1 MSSLY
6 LETWFARK
14 GWQPFPFQ
22 REAWAAY
29 LRGESGLIHAATGTG
44 KTLAAWLGPVAEWL
58 AENNSQQAETPK
70 SKIQNPKS
78 LRVVWLTPLRALAA
92 DTLEALR
99 LPLAELGVPWTLET
113 RTGDTAAATRARQ
126 RKHLPNALI
135 TTPESLT
142 LLLAR
147 DDAPELFRDLRA
159 VIVDEWHELLASKRG
174 VQTELALAHLRTF
187 APGLRTWGLSAT
199 LGNLDLA
206 LTALTGV
213 HHNQGPSPQ
222 PPAPSLIQGEVP
234 KTLIIDAL
242 IPTEIER
249 FPWAGHLGLR
259 MLPQVVAAIEEG
271 RSALVFTNTRAQT
284 EIWYQAI
291 LDTRPDWAGEIA
303 LHHGSLGR
311 DVRDWVE
318 RALKEGT
325 VRCVVCTS
333 SLDLGVDFAPVDRVL
348 QIGSPKGVAR
358 LLQRAGRSGHSPG
371 RPSRVTCVPTNAFE
385 LIEVAAVR
393 RAVAEGHIEARSPL
407 QKPLDVLV
415 QHLVTCALGGGF
427 VADAL
432 LAEVRTTYAYRDLT
446 DDEWQWAID
455 FVTSGGAALGNYP
468 EYRRVVVR
476 EDRYVVE
483 DKQIARR
490 HRQSIGTIVS
500 EAALSVQ
507 FLRGG
512 RLGSVEESFVSRL
525 KAGDRFV
532 FAGRTLEFVRL
543 RDMTVWVRLAS
554 SVKGTV
560 RCVVCTSSLDLGVD
574 FAPVDR
580 VLQIGSPKGVARLL
594 QRAGRSGHSPG
605 RPSRVTCVPTNA
617 FELIEVAAVR
627 RAVAAGHIE
636 ARPPLQNPLDVLVQ
650 HLVTCALGG
659 GFVADALLAEV
670 RTTYAYRDLTDDEWQ
685 WAIDFVTSGGAALGN
700 YPEDRRVVVREDR
713 YVVEDK
719 QIARR
724 HRQSIGT
731 IVSEAALSVQFLRGG
746 RLGSVEESFVS
757 RLKAGDRFVFA
768 GRTLEFVRLRDMTV
782 WVRLASSVKGTVPRW
797 SGSRMPL
804 STELAAAVRATLEQA
819 AEGVFDQ
826 PELEAVR
833 PILAIQNRW
842 SAIPRMGE
850 LLIEQLKTREGHHLF
865 FYPFEGRSVHEGL
878 AALFAYRLSQLQ
890 PISFTIAVNDYGF
903 ELLSPDPIS
912 LESIV
917 SLQQTTDH
925 GLLTTHNLA
934 HDITAALNATE
945 MARRQFRE
953 IARVAGLVYQGF
965 PGEKNARQLQASSGL
980 IYDVFQQ
987 YDPANRLLD
996 QATREVLDRQ
1006 LEQSRLARALERLSG
1021 TQLLVREV
1029 KRPTPFA
1036 FPLIVDRMRETLS
1049 SEKLADRVR
1058 KMTLQLEKAAG

>member
-1 MSSLY
+1 MSSPY

-58 AENNSQQAETPK
+58 AENNTQQAETPK

-291 LDTRPDWAGEIA
+291 LDARPDWAGEIA

-358 LLQRAGRSGHSPG
+358 LLQRAGRSSHSPG

-393 RAVAEGHIEARSPL
+393 RAVAAGHIEARPPL
-407 QKPLDVLV
+407 QNPLDVLV

-554 SVKGTV
+554 
-560 RCVVCTSSLDLGVD
+560 
-574 FAPVDR
+574 
-580 VLQIGSPKGVARLL
+580 
-594 QRAGRSGHSPG
+594 
-605 RPSRVTCVPTNA
+605 
-617 FELIEVAAVR
+617 
-627 RAVAAGHIE
+627 
-636 ARPPLQNPLDVLVQ
+636 
-650 HLVTCALGG
+650 
-659 GFVADALLAEV
+659 
-670 RTTYAYRDLTDDEWQ
+670 TT
-685 WAIDFVTSGGAALGN
+685 
-700 YPEDRRVVVREDR
+700 
-713 YVVEDK
+713 
-719 QIARR
+719 
-724 HRQSIGT
+724 
-731 IVSEAALSVQFLRGG
+731 
-746 RLGSVEESFVS
+746 
-757 RLKAGDRFVFA
+757 
-768 GRTLEFVRLRDMTV
+768 
-782 WVRLASSVKGTVPRW
+782 KGTVPRW

-819 AEGVFDQ
+819 ADGVFDQ

-842 SAIPRMGE
+842 SAIPRTDE

-1006 LEQSRLARALERLSG
+1006 LEQSRLARALDRLSG
-1021 TQLLVREV
+1021 AQLLVREV